1 MQVGS
6 IMPSS
11 IKQPDS
17 DCCWRAAPNGEVL
30 WALSP
35 YRFRLI

>member
-6 IMPSS
+6 MMPSS

-17 DCCWRAAPNGEVL
+17 DCCWRAAPNAG
-30 WALSP
+30 LSDAIP
-35 YRFRLI
+35 YRFRL